1 MIPMGGRGAAQSEA
15 VEQGPRCMP
24 EGVTPAAP
32 CCVSPMGDGL
42 EVTGARCGGVFAGP
56 RTLVGEDLSAG
67 TMPEMGELGTKRPMI
82 TN

>member
-1 MIPMGGRGAAQSEA
+1 
-15 VEQGPRCMP
+15 MP

-32 CCVSPMGDGL
+32 CCVSPMGDDV

-67 TMPEMGELGTKRPMI
+67 TMPGMGGVGDKASNDHQLDGIGAGVAHRSVDGTEGR
-82 TN
+82 